1 MTFED
6 ILDQGFDIDGTELD
20 AVTAE
25 QFASTINQLK
35 GKVTTLYIA
44 HLVPKGLQVD
54 EVVRLGERTATMR
67 VVDEE
72 RL

>member
-1 MTFED
+1 
-6 ILDQGFDIDGTELD
+6 
-20 AVTAE
+20 
-25 QFASTINQLK
+25 LK
-35 GKVTTLYIA
+35 GKVTILYIA

-54 EVVRLGERTATMR
+54 EVIRLGERAATMR